1 MSPPSFSDF
10 QTVWCVHV
18 AARLRIAERIEAG
31 TVRIED
37 LAADAD
43 ERALHAVL
51 GRLVAEGIFEEPS
64 PGRFALN
71 DAARELLLGI
81 GGRFTLAWS
90 TLEDYVRTGRPAY
103 ADVFGRPFWE
113 DLAAHPEIAAQ
124 FDHLIGPGGHPAP
137 DPRFALASGWE
148 DVRWVV
154 DVGGGTGAMLRELLR
169 ARPGVRGTLVDLP
182 GTVGRAEGDFER
194 VAQSFFDPLPAGAD
208 VYLLRSV
215 LNDWPDA
222 ESDELLANVARA
234 AAPDGRVVIMGG
246 VRTDEAPPRLDIEM
260 LLLGG
265 RTDTLTAFRERAR
278 RAGLEVVADGHQADG
293 RYVVECRP
301 WPTTSASPSGSAT

>member
-1 MSPPSFSDF
+1 MPPPSFSDF
-10 QTVWCVHV
+10 QTVWCVQV

-31 TVRIED
+31 TDRIED
-37 LAADAD
+37 LAADVD
-43 ERALHAVL
+43 ERALHSVL
-51 GRLVAEGIFEEPS
+51 GRLVAEGIFEEPA

-90 TLEDYVRTGRPAY
+90 TLEDYVRSGRPAY

-113 DLAAHPEIAAQ
+113 DLAAHPELAAQ
-124 FDHLIGPGGHPAP
+124 FDDLIGPGGHPPP
-137 DPRFALASGWE
+137 DPAFALRDGWD

-154 DVGGGTGAMLRELLR
+154 DVGGGTGALLRALLR
-169 ARPGVRGTLVDLP
+169 ARPGLRGTLVDLP

-194 VAQSFFDPLPAGAD
+194 VGQSFFDPLPAGAD
-208 VYLLRSV
+208 LYVLRSV

-222 ESDELLANVARA
+222 DTDALLANVARA
-234 AAPDGRVVIMGG
+234 AAPCGRVVVMGG
-246 VRTDEAPPRLDIEM
+246 VRPDDAPPRLDIEM

-265 RTDTLTAFRERAR
+265 RTDTLSGFRERAA
-278 RAGLEVVADGHQADG
+278 RAGLEVLAESRQAEG
-293 RYVVECRP
+293 RPVVECRP
-301 WPTTSASPSGSAT
+301 WPTTNKSPSASAS

>member
-1 MSPPSFSDF
+1 MTPPSFSDF

-18 AARLRIAERIEAG
+18 AARLRIAERIDAG

-64 PGRFALN
+64 PGCFALN

-103 ADVFGRPFWE
+103 ADAFGRPFWE

-124 FDHLIGPGGHPAP
+124 FDHLIGPGGHPPP
-137 DPRFALASGWE
+137 DPQFAHRDAAARRPHRHA
-148 DVRWVV
+148 DRVPRAYATCRPR
-154 DVGGGTGAMLRELLR
+154 GGGRQP
-169 ARPGVRGTLVDLP
+169 PG
-182 GTVGRAEGDFER
+182 
-194 VAQSFFDPLPAGAD
+194 
-208 VYLLRSV
+208 
-215 LNDWPDA
+215 
-222 ESDELLANVARA
+222 
-234 AAPDGRVVIMGG
+234 
-246 VRTDEAPPRLDIEM
+246 
-260 LLLGG
+260 
-265 RTDTLTAFRERAR
+265 R
-278 RAGLEVVADGHQADG
+278 RAICG
-293 RYVVECRP
+293 
-301 WPTTSASPSGSAT
+301 